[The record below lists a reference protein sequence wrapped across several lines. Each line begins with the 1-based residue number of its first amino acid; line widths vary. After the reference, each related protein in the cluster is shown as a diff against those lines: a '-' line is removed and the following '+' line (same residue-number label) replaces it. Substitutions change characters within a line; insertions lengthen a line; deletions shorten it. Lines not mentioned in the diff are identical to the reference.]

1 MKFLNLSIAA
11 QISEYA
17 SMPLQCWNNQ
27 IVRSERATSSLF
39 DDSFGIDH
47 FTVVC
52 FVSWP
57 LNENEAGG
65 DPVLIEIALLLLCKL
80 V

>member
-1 MKFLNLSIAA
+1 MKFLNLSIAD

-27 IVRSERATSSLF
+27 IVRSETATSSLF

-52 FVSWP
+52 LVSWP